1 MNPPAYEIDQQGSS
15 VVCTF
20 ANPEVTHLELQ
31 EAAEECCN
39 LMRINGARYFI
50 LDLSN
55 VEFLASACI
64 GVLVEFMQELEHIRG
79 KLALVGCQDSVKFL
93 FQVTRLDQVFTLIDE
108 IDEAR
113 EAA

>member
-1 MNPPAYEIDQQGSS
+1 MNLPAYELEQEATG

-31 EAAEECCN
+31 EAVEECCN
-39 LMRINGARYFI
+39 LMRINGARQFI